1 MFRKT
6 EKELQTSYTL
16 IYHHLTQT
24 WNCSCE
30 TDIEVTKCDL
40 EDVSDFKT
48 EVFLYLIPHMGFVC
62 QGEVN

>member
-16 IYHHLTQT
+16 IYHHLTKK

-40 EDVSDFKT
+40 ENISDFKT
-48 EVFLYLIPHMGFVC
+48 EECLYLIPHMVFMC
-62 QGEVN
+62 RGEVN

>member
-6 EKELQTSYTL
+6 EKELETSSTL

-48 EVFLYLIPHMGFVC
+48 EECFC
-62 QGEVN
+62 T